1 MLSKLTQAVTLL
13 ICVWEVPG
21 SNFDQ
26 DTRSP
31 AYGCF
36 FSPSVSSMSFEVI
49 AVYRAI
55 I

>member
-1 MLSKLTQAVTLL
+1 MPSKLTQAVTLL
-13 ICVWEVPG
+13 ICIWEVPG

-31 AYGCF
+31 ACGYF
-36 FSPSVSSMSFEVI
+36 FSTLSLFRVC